1 MRSDNAKVLLQ
12 MHEAGYLKR
21 FMRRFDENREDNKKR
36 RPGSLCQ
43 ICMSP
48 FLPCRKSLAGADAR
62 FTRMKRSRCRV
73 RAGEI
78 RFT

>member
-36 RPGSLCQ
+36 PPGGGLSMTYWAVFTQ
-43 ICMSP
+43 
-48 FLPCRKSLAGADAR
+48 AR
-62 FTRMKRSRCRV
+62 R
-73 RAGEI
+73 
-78 RFT
+78 